1 MSAYL
6 AQKKE
11 NEQLHAELQR
21 ERESLIRAHSELVE
35 LRKKNEHLTIAGQL
49 SGTTEE
55 KIQVK
60 KQMDQMVREI
70 DKCLALLDE

>member
-6 AQKKE
+6 ALKKE
-11 NEQLHAELQR
+11 NEQLEDKLDK

-49 SGTTEE
+49 SGSTDE
-55 KIQVK
+55 KGQVK
-60 KQMDQMVREI
+60 KQINQMVREI